1 MKKNPIFKD
10 WLKKNDEPTKREK
23 RPGDF
28 TLKVAIVRFFRKPE
42 GLGIGLRER
51 LSTLLYQEKRQRGQ
65 VSCFNI

>member
-10 WLKKNDEPTKREK
+10 WLKIDEPTKREK

-28 TLKVAIVRFFRKPE
+28 TLKVTIVRFFRKLE

-51 LSTLLYQEKRQRGQ
+51 LLTLLYQEKRQRGQ
-65 VSCFNI
+65 VSMNLF